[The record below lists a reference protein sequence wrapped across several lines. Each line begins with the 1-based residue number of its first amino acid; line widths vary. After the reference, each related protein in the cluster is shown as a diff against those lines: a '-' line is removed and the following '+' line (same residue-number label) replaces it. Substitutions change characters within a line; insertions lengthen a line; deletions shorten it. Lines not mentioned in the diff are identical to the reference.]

1 MNESDNN
8 YNRLWQ
14 QAKSLFVNRLEYAQ
28 LTAAEKLTML
38 ITGLAV
44 AAGGFVLA
52 IIFLFFLTI
61 ARAHWIAPSLGLGC
75 ASALMGVFDLG

>member
-14 QAKSLFVNRLEYAQ
+14 QAKSLFVNGLEYAK

-38 ITGLAV
+38 TKGS
-44 AAGGFVLA
+44 G
-52 IIFLFFLTI
+52 
-61 ARAHWIAPSLGLGC
+61 
-75 ASALMGVFDLG
+75 